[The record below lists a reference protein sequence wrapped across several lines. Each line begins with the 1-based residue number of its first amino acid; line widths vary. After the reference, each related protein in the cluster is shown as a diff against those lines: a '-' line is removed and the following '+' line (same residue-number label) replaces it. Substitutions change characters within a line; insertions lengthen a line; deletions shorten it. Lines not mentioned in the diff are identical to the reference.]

1 MQIMKNMQVI
11 IWFLPIIFIFHD
23 FEEIIFMKA
32 WINKNN
38 NYLSRRFPKL
48 SQKLLPHFKNITTSS
63 FALGV
68 AEEFVLITAVTI
80 VSYAVNSYN
89 FWIGIF
95 IVFTLHLIMHI
106 FQAVIVKKYVPA
118 VVTSI
123 ICLPLCIYILM
134 MTITLFKINTIIFYS
149 ILSLIIAAINL
160 YLIHKG
166 MDIFTAWLSKY
177 ETNER
182 TDK

>member
-1 MQIMKNMQVI
+1 MKSMQVI

-32 WINKNN
+32 WISKKK
-38 NYLSRRFPKL
+38 NYLSSRFPKL
-48 SQKLLPHFKNITTSS
+48 SQRMLPHFKNITTSS

-68 AEEFVLITAVTI
+68 SEEFVLITAVTI
-80 VSYAVNSYN
+80 VSYAINSYD

-106 FQAVIVKKYVPA
+106 FQAVILKGYVPA
-118 VVTSI
+118 VATSI

-134 MTITLFKINTIIFYS
+134 MTVTLFQLNTIIFYS
-149 ILSLIIAAINL
+149 ILSLIIVVINL
-160 YLIHKG
+160 YLVHKC

-177 ETNER
+177 ENN
-182 TDK
+182 K